1 MTADEVI
8 RLLGLEP
15 LQGEGGFFAETYRS
29 RGTIDAAA
37 LPPGYGGARALSTA
51 IYYLL
56 TPDTFSAMHR
66 LASDEIFHFYLGDPV
81 EMLQL
86 WPDGSHRVVRIGSDL
101 SAGERPQ
108 VMVPSGVWQG
118 ARLRPGGRLAL
129 LGTTV
134 SPGFDYGDYE
144 TASRAALLSSHPA
157 ATALITSLT
166 RD

>member
-51 IYYLL
+51 IYYLI
-56 TPDTFSAMHR
+56 TPASGSRLHR
-66 LASDEIFHFYLGDPV
+66 LRSDEVFHFYAGAPAQL
-81 EMLQL
+81 LQL
-86 WPDGSHRVVRIGSDL
+86 EPGGRSRWIVLGADL
-101 SAGERPQ
+101 AAGQRPQ
-108 VMVPSGVWQG
+108 VVVPAGVGQG
-118 ARLRPGGRLAL
+118 LRPAHGGAWSL

-134 SPGFDYGDYE
+134 APGFSFEDYE
-144 TASRAALLSSHPA
+144 SGDRATLTAGWPDRRADIEALTP
-157 ATALITSLT
+157 
-166 RD
+166 